1 MKADG
6 ASLVVSVPDSDL
18 ILTVLQNTHSV
29 NFLIMGHLLWLVLF
43 GS

>member
-18 ILTVLQNTHSV
+18 ILEVLQIPT
-29 NFLIMGHLLWLVLF
+29 LEIP
-43 GS
+43 